1 MIPHEGMIP
10 LTAHNSLATN
20 QPFIVHI
27 LPVIHFN
34 VPFQTQ
40 LDNFICLD
48 FSSDRLQTVKITHP
62 KGMTNLTTCRN
73 KSTRPTDGE
82 EAGLQVFAA
91 GSAATPPQPC
101 FESLWQQPD
110 SAKRLRWGNGHRGF
124 STGIASSDSKA
135 HTSSATADE
144 R

>member
-1 MIPHEGMIP
+1 MI
-10 LTAHNSLATN
+10 LLRAHNSLTN

-27 LPVIHFN
+27 LPVGHFN
-34 VPFQTQ
+34 VSFQTQ
-40 LDNFICLD
+40 FANPICLG
-48 FSSDRLQTVKITHP
+48 FSSDRLHTVRITHP

-101 FESLWQQPD
+101 FESVSHQPD
-110 SAKRLRWGNGHRGF
+110 SAERLRGRVLFSPMFLIYFSLFFGF
-124 STGIASSDSKA
+124 
-135 HTSSATADE
+135 
-144 R
+144 